1 MVRQST
7 VPKLPAP
14 VTPDA
19 DDQQLLDQVIE
30 YYHATLKQSPE
41 ALAYLEKRSIANAEA
56 IDRFTLGYANRTL
69 GLRLPEKN
77 RKAGAEIRERLQRLG
92 LIRDSGHEHFNGS
105 LVIPILNGNGHVCG
119 VYGRK
124 ILDNLRAG
132 TPVHL
137 YLPGPHRGVWNP
149 DAFPAS
155 KEIILCESL
164 IDALTFW
171 CAGYRHVTAAYG
183 VEGFTAAHRA
193 AFKDHGTERVLI
205 AYDRDDA
212 GEKAAE
218 ALATTLMTDGIDCY
232 RVLFPKGM
240 DANEYALKVTPAT
253 KALGLVLRKAL
264 WLGKGAAPQRVV
276 DGVCAPAPTVLHDP
290 LHTTTTDTTTTDT
303 TTDTAA
309 VILPLAAEWATSAP
323 LPASPVPSAPPA
335 DMPVS
340 VTDTEVVIPLGGRRY
355 RVRGLAKNASHEVLK
370 VNVLVSRSDALYVD
384 TLDLY
389 AARQRAAYVSAVAIE
404 LQVSEDIIKHD
415 LGQVLLKCEALQEAR
430 LQTALA
436 PKPIAAVTM
445 SEAERE
451 AALALLRDPQLLDRI
466 VADLDACGLVGETT
480 NKLVAYLAAVSRRLD
495 APLAIVVQS
504 SSAAGKTALMDAV
517 LAMIPEEDRIKYSAM
532 TGQSLFY
539 MGETNLKH
547 KVLAIVEEEG
557 ASRATYALKLLQSE
571 GEISIASTV
580 KDAETG
586 NLVTQTYRVEG
597 PVMLLL
603 TTTAIEID
611 EELLNRCLV
620 LTVDEGRAQTQAIHR
635 RQRTKRTLAGLLAKH
650 ERDHLHTLHR
660 NAQRLLRPLAV
671 VNLYAER
678 LGFLDDRNGTRRDHE
693 KYLTL
698 IDAICAAAP
707 APATD
712 PERHAAW
719 GRDRIR

>member
-1 MVRQST
+1 M
-7 VPKLPAP
+7 
-14 VTPDA
+14 
-19 DDQQLLDQVIE
+19 
-30 YYHATLKQSPE
+30 
-41 ALAYLEKRSIANAEA
+41 
-56 IDRFTLGYANRTL
+56 
-69 GLRLPEKN
+69 
-77 RKAGAEIRERLQRLG
+77 
-92 LIRDSGHEHFNGS
+92 
-105 LVIPILNGNGHVCG
+105 
-119 VYGRK
+119 
-124 ILDNLRAG
+124 
-132 TPVHL
+132 
-137 YLPGPHRGVWNP
+137 
-149 DAFPAS
+149 
-155 KEIILCESL
+155 
-164 IDALTFW
+164 
-171 CAGYRHVTAAYG
+171 
-183 VEGFTAAHRA
+183 
-193 AFKDHGTERVLI
+193 LI

-370 VNVLVSRSDALYVD
+370 VNVLVSCSDALYVD

-480 NKLVAYLAAVSRRLD
+480 NKLVAYLAAVSRRVSMRRS
-495 APLAIVVQS
+495 PS
-504 SSAAGKTALMDAV
+504 WC
-517 LAMIPEEDRIKYSAM
+517 
-532 TGQSLFY
+532 
-539 MGETNLKH
+539 N
-547 KVLAIVEEEG
+547 
-557 ASRATYALKLLQSE
+557 RA
-571 GEISIASTV
+571 
-580 KDAETG
+580 
-586 NLVTQTYRVEG
+586 R
-597 PVMLLL
+597 
-603 TTTAIEID
+603 
-611 EELLNRCLV
+611 R
-620 LTVDEGRAQTQAIHR
+620 RA
-635 RQRTKRTLAGLLAKH
+635 
-650 ERDHLHTLHR
+650 
-660 NAQRLLRPLAV
+660 RP
-671 VNLYAER
+671 R
-678 LGFLDDRNGTRRDHE
+678 
-693 KYLTL
+693 
-698 IDAICAAAP
+698 
-707 APATD
+707 
-712 PERHAAW
+712 
-719 GRDRIR
+719 